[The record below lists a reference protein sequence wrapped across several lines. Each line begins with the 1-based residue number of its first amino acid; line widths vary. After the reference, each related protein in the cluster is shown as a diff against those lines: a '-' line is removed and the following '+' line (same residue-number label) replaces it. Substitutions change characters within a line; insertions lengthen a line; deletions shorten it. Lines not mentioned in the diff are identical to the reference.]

1 MDTLF
6 SFKSKTSARTVNNN
20 AMMRLK
26 IQNALYQQELNKVKA
41 ANAALA
47 LAAEQQKHEQRE
59 HEARV
64 ALAAQQHRDHEARVA
79 LAAQQQLDHK
89 ARVALAAQSHKQE
102 AKIALAAQPH
112 KQEVMAAT
120 HNKKAPFGKLIS
132 NMNKRQ

>member
-64 ALAAQQHRDHEARVA
+64 ALAAQ
-79 LAAQQQLDHK
+79 
-89 ARVALAAQSHKQE
+89 SHKQE

>member
-1 MDTLF
+1 MDTIFPL
-6 SFKSKTSARTVNNN
+6 KTKKAIKANNQAIKHNN
-20 AMMRLK
+20 AVMRLK
-26 IQNALYQQELNKVKA
+26 IQNALYQQELIRVNAV
-41 ANAALA
+41 NAALA
-47 LAAEQQKHEQRE
+47 LEQQHLQHEAMVAQAQARLEHEAKVALAAHQRE
-59 HEARV
+59 HE
-64 ALAAQQHRDHEARVA
+64 
-79 LAAQQQLDHK
+79 

>member
-64 ALAAQQHRDHEARVA
+64 ALAAHQREHE
-79 LAAQQQLDHK
+79 